1 MPPRYDRTASI
12 VKKNTGISVLPAQAI
27 NISGGINPR
36 SDSEAK
42 NTPNIIGGLKV
53 VVIKVN
59 KSLKS
64 IKNSLINHNDS
75 IKMKI
80 GNRDFPKLD
89 FTNE

>member
-1 MPPRYDRTASI
+1 M
-12 VKKNTGISVLPAQAI
+12 
-27 NISGGINPR
+27 
-36 SDSEAK
+36 
-42 NTPNIIGGLKV
+42 IGGLKV

-64 IKNSLINHNDS
+64 IKNSLINHNNT

-80 GNRDFPKLD
+80 GKRDFPTLD